1 MDFKDKD
8 YDYNNIKNQGTG
20 GSHEELDDYKTI
32 LYPFDKYQIK
42 IKLSPSNEFIGIVEV
57 KINKEFLSHKQK
69 ITSQGFLDVEEYYQ
83 E

>member
-20 GSHEELDDYKTI
+20 SHEKLDDYKII

-57 KINKEFLSHKQK
+57 KVNKEFLSHKQK
-69 ITSQGFLDVEEYYQ
+69 ITSQGFLDVEEFYQ

>member
-20 GSHEELDDYKTI
+20 SHENLDDYKII

-69 ITSQGFLDVEEYYQ
+69 ITSQGFLDVEKYYQ

>member
-20 GSHEELDDYKTI
+20 SHEKLDDYEI
-32 LYPFDKYQIK
+32 IIYPFDKYQIK

-57 KINKEFLSHKQK
+57 KVNKEFLSHRQK
-69 ITSQGFLDVEEYYQ
+69 ITSQGFLDVEEFYQ